1 MSILCIICAR
11 VGSKGIK
18 NKALVKINKKPLISY
33 TIRQAIKSKIF
44 NEVIVSTDS
53 LKIQRIAK
61 LYGAKSWFIRPKNI
75 SNDNS
80 SKLSAIRHAF
90 MESEKYFNKN
100 FSICFDLDLTS
111 PLRNIGDIKKALKKF
126 KSGNYNNLFSVS
138 ESKKNPYF
146 NMVERKNKTYVLSK
160 KASETFFSRQK
171 LPKVFEMNASIYIFK
186 RNFLINK
193 NKLFNDK
200 TSIFLMPRER
210 SIDIDDRFDLQ
221 QVKHLLKYEKK
232 LFK

>member
-1 MSILCIICAR
+1 MSILCVICAR
-11 VGSKGIK
+11 AGSKGIK
-18 NKALVKINKKPLISY
+18 NKALIKINKKPLISY

-61 LYGAKSWFIRPKNI
+61 FYGAKSWFIRPKNI
-75 SNDNS
+75 SNDKS
-80 SKLSAIRHAF
+80 SKLAAIRHAF
-90 MESEKYFNKN
+90 IESEKYFNKKFN
-100 FSICFDLDLTS
+100 ICYDLDLTS
-111 PLRNIGDIKKALKKF
+111 PLRNIDDIKKSLIKF

-138 ESKKNPYF
+138 EAKKNPYF

-160 KASETFFSRQK
+160 KSSEIFFSRQK
-171 LPKVFEMNASIYIFK
+171 LPRVFEMNASIYIFK
-186 RNFLINK
+186 RSSLINK
-193 NKLFNDK
+193 NKLFTDK

-210 SIDIDDRFDLQ
+210 SIDIDDGFDLN

-232 LFK
+232 LFR